1 MVDIQK
7 LRSRMVLK
15 GYSQK
20 TLVAE
25 INNRGLKVS
34 ENTFSSKMTG
44 KSAFDCDMV
53 DVICDILDVIEPAQK
68 AEIFLAKASQK
79 WDEKVV

>member
-15 GYSQK
+15 GYSQRS
-20 TLVAE
+20 LVAE
-25 INNRGLKVS
+25 INARGLKIS

-44 KSAFDCDMV
+44 KSSFDCDVV
-53 DVICDILDVIEPAQK
+53 DVICDILGVEAPAHK
-68 AEIFLAKASQK
+68 AEIFLAKPSQK
-79 WDEKVV
+79 WDEKAV

>member
-20 TLVAE
+20 SLVAE
-25 INNRGLKVS
+25 MKARGFKIS
-34 ENTFSSKMTG
+34 ENTLSSKING
-44 KSAFDCDMV
+44 GAKFDCNDA
-53 DVICDILDVIEPAQK
+53 DIYPR
-68 AEIFLAKASQK
+68 
-79 WDEKVV
+79 